1 MFPFLRR
8 LFETQKAAVVT
19 LRRVEDAMPGSEPDS
34 EVKAA
39 FNKKYLEFMQGNQ
52 MAMERPLDGMQD
64 GLQDRCMMLAINSIQ
79 GRFEKPAVEKLE
91 KSLREGRT
99 NASKTRK
106 RYMKVSSAKR
116 AKAVENSLEY
126 AVAWQPDAA
135 QGELFAPLT

>member
-1 MFPFLRR
+1 
-8 LFETQKAAVVT
+8 
-19 LRRVEDAMPGSEPDS
+19 MPGSEPDS

-64 GLQDRCMMLAINSIQ
+64 GLQDRCMMLAINSIK